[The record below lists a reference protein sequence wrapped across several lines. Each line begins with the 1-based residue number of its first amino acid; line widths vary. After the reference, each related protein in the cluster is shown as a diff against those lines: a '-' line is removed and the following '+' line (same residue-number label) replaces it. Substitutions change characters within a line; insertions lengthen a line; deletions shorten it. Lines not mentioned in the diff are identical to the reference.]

1 MSHTWNVA
9 FELFDQGECVLDFS
23 PNPSVAQ
30 QIPIILSKQIRQ
42 PKLFLATRALGGTY
56 RSTCQMSAM
65 GVARP
70 LSKLSVSAGCRPACS
85 MFRLNPERGQT
96 AGLAALVHEVSWVSV
111 ENGFSLCP
119 EDVLESPTKK
129 EEDSCDIANL
139 R

>member
-1 MSHTWNVA
+1 MRGTSPSSCLTKESA
-9 FELFDQGECVLDFS
+9 VLDFS

-42 PKLFLATRALGGTY
+42 PKLLLATRALGGTY

-96 AGLAALVHEVSWVSV
+96 AGLAALVHDVSWVSV